1 MLHNVF
7 DFADRPVREIM
18 VPRPDVIF
26 IEKGATLSDFLAL
39 HAQHPLSRYPVFEE
53 RRDNV
58 IGILTIRDILLALAN
73 GTINKDSLIDS
84 LVRTARFTPE
94 SKPISELLSEMR
106 DDNFEMVVVVDE
118 FGGTAGIASFDH
130 LVEEIVGPAGEGL
143 AGAERDFEVI
153 DDYTFQIDG
162 GMRVDEV
169 NEEMGLGLPEG
180 DYETVAGFILHLL
193 HRIPKQGEQIKYRD
207 LKIVITKMSAVK
219 IEAVLVT
226 KEKERVAN
234 EAGRGRC
241 RVSVQVQVSSTEKQ
255 S

>member
-1 MLHNVF
+1 M
-7 DFADRPVREIM
+7 DSAD
-18 VPRPDVIF
+18 
-26 IEKGATLSDFLAL
+26 GSLAT
-39 HAQHPLSRYPVFEE
+39 
-53 RRDNV
+53 
-58 IGILTIRDILLALAN
+58 
-73 GTINKDSLIDS
+73 GTINNDSVVDSLI
-84 LVRTARFTPE
+84 RPAYFTPE

-106 DDNFEMVVVVDE
+106 DNNFEIVVVVDE

-130 LVEEIVGPAGEGL
+130 LVEEIVGPVGQGL

-169 NEEMGLGLPEG
+169 NEEMGLGLPDG

-207 LKIVITKMSAVK
+207 LKLVITKMSAVK

-226 KEKERVAN
+226 KEKEPVAK
-234 EAGRGRC
+234 EAGETGAG
-241 RVSVQVQVSSTEKQ
+241 SAG
-255 S
+255 